1 METFQSDEILTWV
14 CPDLPELHC
23 LDICATRR
31 FLLSL
36 NRQEIK
42 HQEVGIRCQLL
53 TFALHQTLCNVSKC
67 LIHRWKGKK
76 APCKRGRLKGSN
88 EEGTSE

>member
-1 METFQSDEILTWV
+1 MQL
-14 CPDLPELHC
+14 
-23 LDICATRR
+23 AG

-53 TFALHQTLCNVSKC
+53 TFTPHRMLADASKRLVYRWEGGEGEPLVNV
-67 LIHRWKGKK
+67 
-76 APCKRGRLKGSN
+76 PD
-88 EEGTSE
+88 